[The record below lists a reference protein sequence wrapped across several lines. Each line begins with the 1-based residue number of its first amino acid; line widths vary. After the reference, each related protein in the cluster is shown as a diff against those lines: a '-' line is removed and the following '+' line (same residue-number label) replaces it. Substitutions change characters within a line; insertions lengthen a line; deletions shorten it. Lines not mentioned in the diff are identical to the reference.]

1 MAQLAARGMRADVD
15 TGGPP
20 PRTRLFDLS
29 VGLVEDVRERA
40 TVCDSAESFSP
51 RFQVALPYRDF
62 FVWHVGNEDV
72 VGDANQALF
81 ITGGEEYR
89 MSHPVRGGYAELII
103 TPAEC
108 IVSELADATRG
119 GLRPRV
125 VPAAQ
130 PLFGPA
136 PAVLSG
142 AFSLLGKWIEG

>member
-1 MAQLAARGMRADVD
+1 GPTSIRAVRRPVRASSISPSAWSK
-15 TGGPP
+15 TFVNEERSAIV
-20 PRTRLFDLS
+20 PRASRPGS
-29 VGLVEDVRERA
+29 RSR
-40 TVCDSAESFSP
+40 
-51 RFQVALPYRDF
+51 PYRSF

-72 VGDANQALF
+72 VGDANPALF

-89 MSHPVRGGYAELII
+89 MSHPVRGGYAELIF